1 MDEDLFYGNM
11 EDFFDAMESA
21 EGKQMHACFYTG
33 NNKFSLLS
41 FIIHL

>member
-21 EGKQMHACFYTG
+21 EGKQMHACCYTG
-33 NNKFSLLS
+33 NNISS
-41 FIIHL
+41 VY